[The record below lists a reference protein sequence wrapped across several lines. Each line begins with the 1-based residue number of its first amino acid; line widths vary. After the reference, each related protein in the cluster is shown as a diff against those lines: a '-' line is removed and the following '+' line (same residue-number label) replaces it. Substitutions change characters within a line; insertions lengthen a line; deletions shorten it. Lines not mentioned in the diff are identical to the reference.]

1 MKNIH
6 GIARPGAP
14 SRGPALALLAAACAC
29 FLAVACQSAPKSSSE
44 PVAPPPKAASV
55 EPAKPSAKPSEVAA
69 PDELRAKAVELRK
82 KAFDLGLKDVL
93 PDDYAAA
100 EKSFADG
107 NAKYGSDNA
116 ASAAAFS
123 DAVAKYRTLVDKGL
137 PLLAASER
145 KRASRLRDEAG
156 AKQGGELF
164 PSLYEHAEEA
174 WAETQK
180 AESSG
185 SFEAAIAG
193 YRASAKDYEVLYKLC
208 DAKAARDYISS
219 RDLEKWA
226 PSPWSLAEAKYQS
239 AQDLMKEDAKAAAA
253 AVDEALLRYGNAR
266 DTALEYYAG
275 DRKKA
280 SDTERDRAMG
290 IKTEVAVKD
299 EYAAASELYAKAEK
313 GRSDKDFETSASLYG
328 DAAKAYG
335 NAYVHAKAKMDTA
348 KDELESLDEAL
359 ATKEAAGKG
368 R

>member
-1 MKNIH
+1 MKKII
-6 GIARPGAP
+6 GIAT
-14 SRGPALALLAAACAC
+14 ACAC
-29 FLAVACQSAPKSSSE
+29 ILAVACQSAPKSASE
-44 PVAPPPKAASV
+44 PTPPPPKAASA
-55 EPAKPSAKPSEVAA
+55 EPAAPSPKASEVAA

-100 EKSFADG
+100 EKSFAEG

-116 ASAAAFS
+116 ASTAAFS
-123 DAVAKYRTLVDKGL
+123 DAVARYQALVDKGL

-156 AKQGGELF
+156 AKGAGELF
-164 PSLYEHAEEA
+164 PSLYEHAEGA
-174 WAETQK
+174 WSDNQK
-180 AESSG
+180 AETSG

-193 YRASAKDYEVLYKLC
+193 YRASSKDYETLYKLC
-208 DAKAARDYISS
+208 DAKAAREYISS

-239 AQDLMKEDAKAAAA
+239 AQDLMKDDAKAAAS
-253 AVDEALLRYGNAR
+253 AVDEALLRYGVAR

-280 SDTERDRAMG
+280 SDTERDRATG

-313 GRSDKDFETSASLYG
+313 AQAEKDYETSASLYG

-335 NAYVHAKAKMDTA
+335 SAYVHAKAKMDSA
-348 KDELESLDEAL
+348 KDELESLDAALEA
-359 ATKEAAGKG
+359 KEADAARGAAKG
-368 R
+368 EGR